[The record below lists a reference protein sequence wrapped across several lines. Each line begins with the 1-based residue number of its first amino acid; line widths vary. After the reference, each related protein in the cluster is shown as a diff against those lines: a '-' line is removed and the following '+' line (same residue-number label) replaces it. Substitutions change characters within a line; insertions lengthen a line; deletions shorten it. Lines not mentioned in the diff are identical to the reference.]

1 MQKNR
6 TVKYHSAVLVVL
18 RMLVQRSHSQ
28 PASANCTTR
37 MTGMQ

>member
-6 TVKYHSAVLVVL
+6 TVKYHSAVLVLL

-28 PASANCTTR
+28 PASTTR
-37 MTGMQ
+37 MTGMP